1 MLCLHVCVTE
11 ARTIVTWLTEQAKS
25 LLNVNSAYLSVVCLH
40 AVGCLSKD
48 YSCLAHGTNRGS
60 SVCAHVCCD
69 AGTNITY
76 VFTCLLQNV
85 INARCLHLLGCLPI
99 PAECIGSEGA

>member
-48 YSCLAHGTNRGS
+48 YSCLAHGANRGLLYVHM
-60 SVCAHVCCD
+60 SVVMLVQISHMYSHAFCKCD
-69 AGTNITY
+69 
-76 VFTCLLQNV
+76 
-85 INARCLHLLGCLPI
+85 
-99 PAECIGSEGA
+99 